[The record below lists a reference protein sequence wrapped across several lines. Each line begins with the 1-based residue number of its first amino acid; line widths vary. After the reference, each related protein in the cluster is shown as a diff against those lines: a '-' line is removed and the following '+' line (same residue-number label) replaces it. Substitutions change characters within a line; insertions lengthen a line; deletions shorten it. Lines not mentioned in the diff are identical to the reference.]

1 MISNAEDQSRGS
13 ALLVDDHDD
22 ILLHDEEL
30 DEVPE
35 DLEDEARQEY
45 IHLTRGD
52 RISTSSYPAPSKD
65 SQRSS
70 RTTDLHEEKPPV
82 LSSQA

>member
-1 MISNAEDQSRGS
+1 M
-13 ALLVDDHDD
+13 LVDDHDD

-45 IHLTRGD
+45 IHLTREIESAHQAIQHH
-52 RISTSSYPAPSKD
+52 R
-65 SQRSS
+65 
-70 RTTDLHEEKPPV
+70 RTLKEARE
-82 LSSQA
+82 

>member
-1 MISNAEDQSRGS
+1 M
-13 ALLVDDHDD
+13 LVDDHDD

-45 IHLTRGD
+45 IHLTRE
-52 RISTSSYPAPSKD
+52 IESAHQAIQHPSKD

-70 RTTDLHEEKPPV
+70 RATDLHEEKPPV